1 MPNNQNK
8 KNSGTKKM
16 ASIATTKKGKTS
28 ISKVEN
34 KKNES
39 QNKKNTSTKVT
50 TKKKNTI
57 PVAKVSSNQKKMSC
71 WCSSS
76 I

>member
-8 KNSGTKKM
+8 KNSGTKKT

-39 QNKKNTSTKVT
+39 QNKKNTSTKVA

-57 PVAKVSSNQKKMSC
+57 PVAKVSSNQNL
-71 WCSSS
+71 
-76 I
+76 